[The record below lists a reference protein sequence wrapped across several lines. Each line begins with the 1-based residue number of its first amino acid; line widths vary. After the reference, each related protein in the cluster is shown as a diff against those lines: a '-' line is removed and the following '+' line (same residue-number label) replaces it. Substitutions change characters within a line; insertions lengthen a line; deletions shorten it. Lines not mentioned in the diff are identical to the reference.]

1 MILLIRNHMK
11 DCLHIVM
18 LYRRQMM
25 LVGKVLTDH
34 FFVKSFI
41 GFVFQ
46 CNALLI
52 KFIEKL
58 VQIGLLISF
67 QLLLM
72 RSFVQLCEIKT
83 IYDNFDLISSI
94 HMLFPFLCVSVFLI
108 YRHWYTIFR
117 KLSYLEQSLLFSARS
132 WNRKARIFYYA

>member
-1 MILLIRNHMK
+1 MK

-94 HMLFPFLCVSVFLI
+94 HMLFPFLCVSDISTLIHNISEAVISGAIVAFFSSIMESKGQNFLLCI
-108 YRHWYTIFR
+108 NVWIWYFWP
-117 KLSYLEQSLLFSARS
+117 F
-132 WNRKARIFYYA
+132 